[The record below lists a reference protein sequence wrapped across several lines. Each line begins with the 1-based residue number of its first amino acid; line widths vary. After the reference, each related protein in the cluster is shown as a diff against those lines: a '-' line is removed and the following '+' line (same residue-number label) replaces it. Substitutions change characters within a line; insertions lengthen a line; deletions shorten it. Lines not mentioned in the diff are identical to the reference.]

1 MSATSREDVRS
12 ESSSKEERAADRA
25 GDVILDIDEAAICEG
40 SPALPCGPKAL
51 EVDENEARKVLLYDN
66 FREVNHIDPSFYSQY
81 DVKRGLRNADGTG
94 VVAGM
99 TNISNVHG
107 YTVVQGEKTP
117 DEGALYFRGYSLYDL
132 LDTGSQDRRFNYE
145 EICYLLLMGELP
157 TRDQLE
163 RFVEVIDS
171 QRELPDGF
179 TASMIMRNTPPD
191 IMNVLA
197 RSVLLLYAYDEHAE
211 ERSPDHEIHTALSLI
226 SRLPRIMVLTYYS
239 KVARFEHGSMIMH
252 RFIPGQSTA
261 ETILSM
267 LRPDR
272 RFTPDEARMLDIM
285 LCLHAE
291 HGGGNNSTFAARVL
305 SSADTD
311 PYSAYAAAIGSLKGY
326 RHGGANHQV
335 RAMQAEIKQNVRH
348 WDDDDEVAAY
358 LARIVNKQAYDKTGL
373 VYGMGHAV
381 YTLSDPRAV
390 VCKQFAEKLA
400 RGTEYEAEF
409 ELLKSIERLAPEVIE
424 REKGT
429 KKSMC
434 ANVDM
439 YSGFVY
445 SMMGIPEDLYTPLFA
460 CARMAGWA
468 AHRFE
473 EIVAGKRIIR
483 PAYKNTWQVCRKYAP
498 FDER

>member
-1 MSATSREDVRS
+1 MGETKRKVQLMPME
-12 ESSSKEERAADRA
+12 
-25 GDVILDIDEAAICEG
+25 IDEALMRGLNPALVDEEG
-40 SPALPCGPKAL
+40 SIEISEEEEL
-51 EVDENEARKVLLYDN
+51 KVRLYRD
-66 FREVNHIDPSFYSQY
+66 FREVNSIDPRFYERY

-94 VVAGM
+94 VLAGM

-107 YTVVQGEKTP
+107 YVVSDGEKLA
-117 DEGALYFRGYSLYDL
+117 DDGLLRLRGYDLYDL
-132 LDTGSQDRRFNYE
+132 LGDASGDRRYRYE

-157 TRDQLE
+157 TQSQLDH
-163 RFVEVIDS
+163 FVEVIDS

-179 TASMIMRNTPPD
+179 TASMIMRDVPPD

-197 RSVLLLYAYDEHAE
+197 RSILLLYSYDEHAE
-211 ERSPDHEIHTALSLI
+211 DRTPQHEVHTALSLI

-239 KVARFEHGSMIMH
+239 KKARFEHGSMIMH

-272 RFTPDEARMLDIM
+272 RFTPEEARMLDIM

-291 HGGGNNSTFAARVL
+291 HGGGNNSTFTTRVL
-305 SSADTD
+305 SSSDTD
-311 PYSAYAAAIGSLKGY
+311 PYSAYSAAVGSLKGY
-326 RHGGANHQV
+326 RHGGANRQV
-335 RAMQAEIKQNVRH
+335 RDMQAEIKRNVEH

-358 LARIVNKQAYDKTGL
+358 LAKIVNKQAYDKTGL

-390 VCKQFAEKLA
+390 ICKRFAEKLA
-400 RGTEYEAEF
+400 VGTEFEAEYR
-409 ELLKSIERLAPEVIE
+409 LLESIERLAPEVIL

-429 KKSMC
+429 KKDMC

-445 SMMGIPEDLYTPLFA
+445 SMMGIPSDLYTPLFA

-473 EIVAGKRIIR
+473 EIGAGKRIIR
-483 PAYKNTWQVCRKYAP
+483 PAYKNTYSGSRAYKSIE
-498 FDER
+498 ER